1 MNVLFAFALGGSFGV
16 LFMALLSSG
25 KMEEEYRSGVSDTK
39 RRVISK
45 LMDHKTQVN
54 GECHSHVIEIIKM
67 VEEL

>member
-1 MNVLFAFALGGSFGV
+1 MNVLFAFALGGILGV

-25 KMEEEYRSGVSDTK
+25 KMEDEYRSGASETK
-39 RRVISK
+39 RRIISK

-54 GECHSHVIEIIKM
+54 GECHAHVIEIIKM